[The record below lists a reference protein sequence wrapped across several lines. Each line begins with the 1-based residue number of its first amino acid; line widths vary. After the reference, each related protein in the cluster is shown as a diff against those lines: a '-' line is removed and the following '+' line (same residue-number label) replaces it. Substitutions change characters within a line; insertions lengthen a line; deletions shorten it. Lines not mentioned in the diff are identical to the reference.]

1 MPAVPIALSKRPE
14 GGGSGAPRSP
24 GPLARVRDFSG
35 EVSGELSKATWPW
48 DNKEKGVRKYR
59 ELTDS
64 TIVVIVAMLL
74 LGGFVALWDLVL
86 NSILGLIVR

>member
-1 MPAVPIALSKRPE
+1 MPAVPVTLSKRSE
-14 GGGSGAPRSP
+14 SGGSAPRSP
-24 GPLARVRDFSG
+24 GPVARVKNFSG

-48 DNKEKGVRKYR
+48 DSKEKGVRKYR

>member
-1 MPAVPIALSKRPE
+1 MPAVPVTLSKRPE
-14 GGGSGAPRSP
+14 SGGSAPRSP
-24 GPLARVRDFSG
+24 GPVARVRNFSG

-64 TIVVIVAMLL
+64 TIVVIAAMLL

>member
-1 MPAVPIALSKRPE
+1 MPAVPITLSKRPE
-14 GGGSGAPRSP
+14 SGGGVPRSP
-24 GPLARVRDFSG
+24 GPIARVRSFSG

-48 DNKEKGVRKYR
+48 DNKEKGVRRYR

>member
-1 MPAVPIALSKRPE
+1 MPAVPTTLNK
-14 GGGSGAPRSP
+14 SP
-24 GPLARVRDFSG
+24 GPITRVRSFSG
-35 EVSGELSKATWPW
+35 EVSGELAKATWPW
-48 DNKEKGVRKYR
+48 DNKEKGGKKYR

-74 LGGFVALWDLVL
+74 LGGFVALWDLIL

>member
-1 MPAVPIALSKRPE
+1 MSKRTE
-14 GGGSGAPRSP
+14 SGGGAPRSS
-24 GPLARVRDFSG
+24 GPIAKVRDFSG
-35 EVSGELSKATWPW
+35 EVSGELAKATWPW
-48 DNKEKGVRKYR
+48 DNKEKGVKRYR